1 MKKDVIIS
9 LMILLLL
16 SSCIG
21 QVSATT
27 TLFLT
32 SDNIIGENED
42 VDMLNS
48 IKNYVEEM
56 SNGNIKV
63 IVDSQAPSPGEGSR
77 AIESGADVSV
87 NLAASDAGNFLI
99 LAKYAVNTGKK
110 IIFVNT
116 GDFDLDE
123 ANSLRR
129 AWDDDYSSTIFA
141 GINSPGTFL
150 KEAGIDYIQPLK
162 VYPDAGPKGYLTEYN
177 EDVNK
182 YIAEQIVECVG
193 NNNSNS
199 YDNDLVITHK
209 LAPKEM
215 AKASQ
220 SLLESDDKQ
229 MNGTYNSYSAPQ
241 LLYMTSSYLNGNG
254 LQAPSDYGQPTD
266 PEEYSTFAKNS
277 YSIYDYMKMGGI
289 VKEFMD
295 ENGRA
300 PNYIEYD
307 GAKIGYY
314 DLVYNFAEITENH
327 TDNSHM
333 DFAREYHFDKV
344 NESILITAFPY
355 VLAIVIIMLACVGI
369 RKIRRK

>member
-1 MKKDVIIS
+1 MKKNGII
-9 LMILLLL
+9 ILLIFLLL
-16 SSCIG
+16 SSTICE
-21 QVSATT
+21 VSAATT
-27 TLFLT
+27 VFLT

-42 VDMLNS
+42 IQMLNS
-48 IKNYVEEM
+48 IKNYVEEL
-56 SNGNIKV
+56 SNGDIKV
-63 IVDSQAPSPGEGSR
+63 IVDSEAPSPGEGSR

-87 NLAASDAGNFLI
+87 NLAAADAGNFLI
-99 LAKYAVNTGKK
+99 LAKYAVNTGKQ

-116 GDFDLDE
+116 GDFDLDT

-129 AWDDDYSSTIFA
+129 GWDDDYSSTIFA
-141 GINSPGTFL
+141 GINLPGKFL
-150 KEAGIDYIQPLK
+150 KDAGIDYIQPLQK
-162 VYPDAGPKGYLTEYN
+162 YPNAGHKGYLNQYN

-182 YIAEQIVECVG
+182 YIAEQIIESIG

-199 YDNDLVITHK
+199 YNNDLVITHK
-209 LAPKEM
+209 LNPSTM
-215 AKASQ
+215 AEASQ
-220 SLLESDDKQ
+220 ALVESNDKQ
-229 MNGTYNSYSAPQ
+229 MDDTYSSYTAPQ
-241 LLYMTSSYLNGNG
+241 ILYMTSSYLNGNG
-254 LQAPSDYGQPTD
+254 LESPKEYGQPTD
-266 PEEYSTFAKNS
+266 PEQYSTFAKDS

-314 DLVYNFAEITENH
+314 DLVYNFAKITQDD

-333 DFAREYHFDKV
+333 NFEREYHFDKV
-344 NESILITAFPY
+344 NESILLTIFPY
-355 VLAIVIIMLACVGI
+355 VLAIVVIMLACVGI

>member
-116 GDFDLDE
+116 GDFDLGE